1 MELNTDRPV
10 GLINKPWRLYLMRL
24 REITE
29 SMGGTCSGGIAT
41 VAQPMGEV
49 ITRTKSTKPAK
60 YANSAQKMVPV
71 KPRKK

>member
-1 MELNTDRPV
+1 
-10 GLINKPWRLYLMRL
+10 MRL

-49 ITRTKSTKPAK
+49 ITRNKTLKPAK

-71 KPRKK
+71 KSRKK